1 MVSIMQ
7 KQISIH
13 LILRIASSI
22 LSSGLRHYISER
34 DNLLSLA
41 GNNSISEYIVRL
53 FPGMQNPMNA
63 KISVD
68 W

>member
-1 MVSIMQ
+1 MQ

-13 LILRIASSI
+13 VILRIALSI
-22 LSSGLRHYISER
+22 RSSGLEYYISER
-34 DNLLSLA
+34 DYILSPT
-41 GNNSISEYIVRL
+41 GNSSISRDTVRL
-53 FPGMQNPMNA
+53 FSGMQNPMNA